1 MTGLTTATV
10 GLAFSAGLLAS
21 VNPCGF
27 ALLPSMVSFYLGQD
41 QEDYTARPLWRRASE
56 GLLLGGL
63 VTAGFLL
70 VFVVAGVLVSLGAG
84 ALARVFPWATVVVG
98 AVLIVLGVRLYLG
111 RGLALPLP
119 HLEATRVA
127 GSYRAMFI
135 YGVAYALASLGCTL
149 PIFLIAVGTAL
160 TSGLVGSLIL
170 FVAYSL
176 GMGLVLTAVAL
187 GAALFRGL
195 VGATLRRTLPY
206 VQQVSA
212 LLLVVAG
219 GYLLWTDVPRLLA

>member
-1 MTGLTTATV
+1 MTVTAAAL
-10 GLAFSAGLLAS
+10 GLAFSAGALAS

-27 ALLPSMVSFYLGQD
+27 ALLPAMVSFYLGQAD
-41 QEDYTARPLWRRASE
+41 DGYTARSLWRRAGE
-56 GLLLGGL
+56 GLALGAL

-70 VFVVAGVLVSLGAG
+70 VFVLAGVLVSAGAG
-84 ALARVFPWATVVVG
+84 SLARVFPWATVVVG
-98 AVLIVLGVRLYLG
+98 AGLIVLGLWLYLG
-111 RGLALPLP
+111 GSLSVRVP
-119 HLEATRVA
+119 HLQPEQVA
-127 GSYRAMFI
+127 GSYRAMFV

-149 PIFLIAVGTAL
+149 PIFLIAVGAAL
-160 TSGLVGSLIL
+160 AAGPVGSLVL

-187 GAALFRGL
+187 GSALFRGI
-195 VGATLRRTLPY
+195 VARSLRRVLPY

-219 GYLLWTDVPRLLA
+219 IYLLWTDLPRVLA

>member
-1 MTGLTTATV
+1 MTGAAL
-10 GLAFSAGLLAS
+10 GLAFSAGALAS

-27 ALLPSMVSFYLGQD
+27 AMLPSMVSFYLGQG
-41 QEDYTARPLWRRASE
+41 EDDYAARSGWQRARE
-56 GLLLGGL
+56 GLALGAV

-84 ALARVFPWATVVVG
+84 SIARVFPWATVLIG
-98 AVLIVLGVRLYLG
+98 AALVVLGLWLYLG
-111 RGLALPLP
+111 RSLSVRVP
-119 HLEATRVA
+119 HLEAARVA
-127 GSYRAMFI
+127 GSPRAMFV
-135 YGVAYALASLGCTL
+135 YGVASLGCTL
-149 PIFLIAVGTAL
+149 PIFLIAVGAAL
-160 TSGLVGSLIL
+160 TAGPVGSLAL

-187 GAALFRGL
+187 GAALFRG
-195 VGATLRRTLPY
+195 VVSTTLRRVLPY

-219 GYLLWTDVPRLLA
+219 AYLLWTDLPRLLA